1 MVLGKL
7 DYSLNTYIKIN
18 SKRIKD
24 LNVRYETIRLLGKN
38 IGSTL
43 FDTGLSNTLLGMS
56 QARETKATINKWDY
70 IQLKIFC
77 TVKETINKMKRPP
90 TEWEK
95 IFANNISDKGSISKI
110 YKKLIQLNTK
120 KQSN

>member
-95 IFANNISDKGSISKI
+95 IFANNISDKGSHTRT
-110 YKKLIQLNTK
+110 YRWPTNT
-120 KQSN
+120 